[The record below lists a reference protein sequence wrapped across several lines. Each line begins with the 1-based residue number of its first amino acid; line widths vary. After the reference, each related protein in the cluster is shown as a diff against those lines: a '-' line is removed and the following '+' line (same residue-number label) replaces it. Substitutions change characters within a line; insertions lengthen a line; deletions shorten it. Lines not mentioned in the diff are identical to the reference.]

1 MDLFALFDDPK
12 MRTLLIAAAT
22 IAAVFILL
30 RVVRGLAAGDKGSA
44 SRGSAGRPRRFGEA
58 AARDSLSEAPP
69 PVVGHQRPER
79 PQSLD
84 DWEVRMHETARELI
98 GRIDAKLAAL
108 QALTY
113 EADRAAARLE
123 QALAAAARNDASKAS
138 HDASKMSD
146 DASKM
151 SDDAPA
157 ASGVLPAPSG
167 VMPSATG
174 DTALLDAA
182 AVRPLGAVR
191 PKSAPVGDLP
201 ELSPEGREP
210 HVPRA
215 DQADALRTAG
225 DRGGLDLSSMS
236 PNEPRRHEE
245 IYLLA
250 DYGFGPAEIAHRTG
264 VPIGEVELI
273 LRLREKS

>member
-12 MRTLLIAAAT
+12 MQTLLIAAAT

-84 DWEVRMHETARELI
+84 DWEVRMHETARELV

-108 QALTY
+108 QALTH

-123 QALAAAARNDASKAS
+123 QALAAAWRNDAPEAS
-138 HDASKMSD
+138 N
-146 DASKM
+146 
-151 SDDAPA
+151 DAPA
-157 ASGVLPAPSG
+157 TAGVVP
-167 VMPSATG
+167 
-174 DTALLDAA
+174 AA
-182 AVRPLGAVR
+182 AGAAASPNAAAARPPGESR
-191 PKSAPVGDLP
+191 PKPVPVGDLP
-201 ELSPEGREP
+201 ELAPEGREL

-225 DRGGLDLSSMS
+225 DRSGIDLSTMPPSES
-236 PNEPRRHEE
+236 RRHEE

-250 DYGFGPAEIAHRTG
+250 DYGFAPAEIAHRTG
-264 VPIGEVELI
+264 MPIGEVELI